1 MVTANLKG
9 GLGNLM
15 FQIATAFAAA
25 SGQNEKVIFSR
36 KAPGNIHWSNLEQY
50 ESTIFHKVPFEEKA
64 ITKNIYIEQGFHFN
78 EIPKV
83 EELKIDGYFQSEKYF
98 KEHSEAIRALFQL
111 PEIARN
117 DLYARHDPVAIH
129 VRRGD
134 YLNLQ
139 NIHPP
144 CSAQYFTKAM
154 KHFPKGTKFLI
165 FSDDIEWC
173 KTFFK
178 RDNFFFV
185 DGNTDYEDLTLFSL
199 CRNHI
204 ISNST
209 FGWWGA
215 WLSSNEN
222 KKVIAPKA
230 WFGPGVGHNTKDL
243 IPEEWITI

>member
-1 MVTANLKG
+1 
-9 GLGNLM
+9 M
-15 FQIATAFAAA
+15 FQIATAFAVA
-25 SGQNEKVIFSR
+25 SGQNEKVVFSR
-36 KAPGNIHWSNLEQY
+36 KAPRNIHWSSLERY
-50 ESTIFHKVPFEEKA
+50 ESTIFHKVSFEEKA
-64 ITKNIYIEQGFHFN
+64 IAKNIYIEQGFHFS
-78 EIPKV
+78 EIPKA

-98 KEHSEAIRALFQL
+98 KEFAAPLRALFQL
-111 PEIARN
+111 PERARA
-117 DLYARHDPVAIH
+117 DLYARYEDILQDDPVAIH

-139 NIHPP
+139 HIHPP
-144 CSAQYFTKAM
+144 CGAHYFTKAM
-154 KHFPKGTKFLI
+154 KHFPKGTKFLV

-185 DGNTDYEDLTLFSL
+185 DGNTDYEDLTLFST

-215 WLSSNEN
+215 WLSSNED

-230 WFGPGVGHNTKDL
+230 WFGPDVGHNTKDL